1 LCVSEPAAWFD
12 IAHVVPEAS
21 NPELGAPRLNL
32 REEIRSMTT
41 EHADSTIVHVTGA
54 TFDGVVTSERPVL
67 IDFWAPWC
75 GPCRAIAPVLEEIAQ
90 ELGDKV
96 TIGKVNVDEHP
107 DLAVRFGVQAIPQL
121 LFFKEGALKDKLV
134 GAVPKRELIKRLDA
148 LSG

>member
-1 LCVSEPAAWFD
+1 
-12 IAHVVPEAS
+12 
-21 NPELGAPRLNL
+21 
-32 REEIRSMTT
+32 MTT
-41 EHADSTIVHVTGA
+41 EDADSTIVHVTGA
-54 TFDGVVTSERPVL
+54 TFDGVVTSARPVL

-75 GPCRAIAPVLEEIAQ
+75 GPCRAIAPMLEEIAQ

>member
-1 LCVSEPAAWFD
+1 
-12 IAHVVPEAS
+12 
-21 NPELGAPRLNL
+21 
-32 REEIRSMTT
+32 MTV
-41 EHADSTIVHVTGA
+41 EHTNGSIVHVTSA

-107 DLAVRFGVQAIPQL
+107 DLAMRFGVQAIPQL
-121 LFFKEGALKDKLV
+121 LFFKDGALRDEIT
-134 GAVPKRELIKRLDA
+134 GAVAKREILRRLEA
-148 LSG
+148 LRD

>member
-1 LCVSEPAAWFD
+1 MTLGD
-12 IAHVVPEAS
+12 TS
-21 NPELGAPRLNL
+21 NA
-32 REEIRSMTT
+32 
-41 EHADSTIVHVTGA
+41 IVHVTGA
-54 TFDGVVTSERPVL
+54 TFDGVVTSDRPVL

-75 GPCRAIAPVLEEIAQ
+75 GPCRAIAPMLEEIAQ

>member
-1 LCVSEPAAWFD
+1 
-12 IAHVVPEAS
+12 
-21 NPELGAPRLNL
+21 
-32 REEIRSMTT
+32 MTV
-41 EHADSTIVHVTGA
+41 EHTNSSIVHVTGA

-67 IDFWAPWC
+67 LDFWAPWC
-75 GPCRAIAPVLEEIAQ
+75 GPCRAIAPVLEEIAR

-134 GAVPKRELIKRLDA
+134 GAVPQQRASHAPRPPQRGRLSPPASPSAAPDPHGSDVDDRA
-148 LSG
+148 PLLGGRLPGGI

>member
-1 LCVSEPAAWFD
+1 
-12 IAHVVPEAS
+12 
-21 NPELGAPRLNL
+21 
-32 REEIRSMTT
+32 MTVKD
-41 EHADSTIVHVTGA
+41 ANSSIVHVTSA
-54 TFDGVVTSERPVL
+54 TFDGVVTSDRPVL

-96 TIGKVNVDEHP
+96 TIGKVNVDEYP

-121 LFFKEGALKDKLV
+121 LFFKDGAIKDKVV
-134 GAVPKRELIKRLDA
+134 GAVPKRELVKRLDA